1 MLPNEFTYIGYT
13 YDDEVIKIE
22 KTSSVQLVTASVEG
36 KGHNKSVTQL
46 DGVMESRRNVALQTK
61 GAGEERRRRRRTTAA
76 ESKQKLQ
83 CQWLEVV
90 EPVLSITL

>member
-1 MLPNEFTYIGYT
+1 M
-13 YDDEVIKIE
+13 E

-36 KGHNKSVTQL
+36 KGRGKSATQL
-46 DGVMESRRNVALQTK
+46 DGVMESRRNVALQTN
-61 GAGEERRRRRRTTAA
+61 GAEEEQRRRSAAA